1 MRKEGGVMKAS
12 DVLYKRLR
20 KAKEEYLRV
29 FELHKSGETSLLDL
43 EHRKGYFD
51 GVEQAW
57 REIVCF
63 EIEQEKNAEDEIRRK
78 VV

>member
-1 MRKEGGVMKAS
+1 M
-12 DVLYKRLR
+12 
-20 KAKEEYLRV
+20 